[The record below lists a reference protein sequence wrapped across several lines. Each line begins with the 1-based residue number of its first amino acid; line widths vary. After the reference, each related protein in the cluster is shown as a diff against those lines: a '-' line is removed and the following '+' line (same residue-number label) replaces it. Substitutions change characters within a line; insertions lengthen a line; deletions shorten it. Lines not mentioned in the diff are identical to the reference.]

1 MNIGFVLAVFAGVA
15 IATQVLVNSVGLRD
29 LGIGGLVGISGFAT
43 GVVGLALALAAG
55 RLEVTGKALACAA
68 ASGVLGAFILGSI
81 VLAAN
86 QGGIARTLSLV
97 IAAQLIAGLVIDRSG
112 FFGEAAQ
119 QIGSARIV
127 GIALILAGGILLV
140 RD

>member
-1 MNIGFVLAVFAGVA
+1 MNSGLLLAVFAGVA

-29 LGIGGLVGISGFAT
+29 LGIGGLIGISGFAT
-43 GVVGLALALAAG
+43 GVVGLALALGAG
-55 RLEVTGKALACAA
+55 RPEITGRALFCAA

-97 IAAQLIAGLVIDRSG
+97 IASQLIAGLLIDRSG
-112 FFGEAAQ
+112 VFGEIAQ
-119 QIGSARIV
+119 QIGPTKIA

>member
-1 MNIGFVLAVFAGVA
+1 LNSGLVLAVFAGLA
-15 IATQVLVNSVGLRD
+15 IATQVLVNSIGLRD
-29 LGIGGLVGISGFAT
+29 LGIGGLLGISGFVT
-43 GVVGLALALAAG
+43 GMVGLALALSAT
-55 RLEVTGKALACAA
+55 RPEITGKALLCAA
-68 ASGVLGAFILGSI
+68 VSGVLGAFILASI

-97 IAAQLIAGLVIDRSG
+97 IASQLIAGLLIDRSG
-112 FFGEAAQ
+112 IFGEAVQ
-119 QIGSARIV
+119 QIGPARIA

>member
-1 MNIGFVLAVFAGVA
+1 LNSGLVLAVFAGVA
-15 IATQVLVNSVGLRD
+15 IATQVVVNSIGLRD

-55 RLEVTGKALACAA
+55 RPELTGKALACAA

-86 QGGIARTLSLV
+86 EGGIARTLSLV
-97 IAAQLIAGLVIDRSG
+97 IASQLIAGLIIDRSG
-112 FFGEAAQ
+112 LFGVAAQ
-119 QIGSARIV
+119 QIGPARIA